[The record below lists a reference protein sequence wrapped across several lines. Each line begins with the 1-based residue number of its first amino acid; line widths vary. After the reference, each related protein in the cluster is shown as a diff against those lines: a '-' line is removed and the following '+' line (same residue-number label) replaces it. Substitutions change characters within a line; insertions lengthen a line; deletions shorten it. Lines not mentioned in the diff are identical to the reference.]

1 LRVLTEPRHQGVA
14 AMRAMLTDFTKEN
27 LLATSA
33 VVATATNAAAAA
45 TSSAAAAATSAASQA
60 AVVTTGISPLVYI
73 VVAIHVLLGIG
84 LIVFVLLHSGKG
96 TGLSSMFGGMS
107 SSATGTSII
116 EKNLDRITIGLAV
129 GWAITSV
136 LLMMVYRPV

>member
-1 LRVLTEPRHQGVA
+1 VRVSGTARSIG
-14 AMRAMLTDFTKEN
+14 T
-27 LLATSA
+27 LATFA
-33 VVATATNAAAAA
+33 ATVAA
-45 TSSAAAAATSAASQA
+45 TSSALAATSTTGVTTSTAAAS
-60 AVVTTGISPLVYI
+60 TGISPFAYILVT
-73 VVAIHVLLGIG
+73 IHILLGIG

-96 TGLSSMFGGMS
+96 TGLSSLFGGMS